1 MNEQCIVIGNGVLMP
16 KYIAEDDIPRD
27 GGRWPEYAN
36 TMLICIDSF
45 EKGLANGRLHNFY
58 FEKTDVFSSLDQL
71 LFSMEDIME
80 KAQMPQAT
88 YEVRTPTPMK
98 RPSGKRKKYAAEVE
112 MAKLDEQRFGKFSPF
127 YTLQTLNAVGGRLAN
142 FYIRVFARQH
152 ASMQGLL
159 VDSESNEIYA
169 FKSEL
174 ELIRYL
180 RDLLNGK
187 LQELGE

>member
-1 MNEQCIVIGNGVLMP
+1 MIGNGVLMP
-16 KYIAEDDIPRD
+16 KYIAEDDIHRD

-58 FEKTDVFSSLDQL
+58 FEETDNFSSLDQL

-88 YEVRTPTPMK
+88 YSVRKPTPMK
-98 RPSGKRKKYAAEVE
+98 KTSDKRKKRVAEIDTVE
-112 MAKLDEQRFGKFSPF
+112 TDEPCLGKFSPF
-127 YTLQTLNAVGGRLAN
+127 YTLQTLNAVSGRLAN

-180 RDLLNGK
+180 RDLLNEK
-187 LQELGE
+187 RRELGE